1 MMDGFEETMFQRVSL
16 GVSTLKQALA
26 NLVMTPAEEEQ
37 LRQVLVRNQGLL
49 KELKDKRT
57 DATRK
62 AALQKKLLKEQR
74 QRELDEIHRK
84 SGFTTYL
91 RRAPGSFGG

>member
-1 MMDGFEETMFQRVSL
+1 MDGTDEALFQRVSM

-26 NLVMTPAEEEQ
+26 NLVMTPAEEVQ
-37 LRQVLVRNQGLL
+37 LRQVLARNQRLL
-49 KELKDKRT
+49 KGLKEKR
-57 DATRK
+57 AEAARK
-62 AALQKKLLKEQR
+62 AALEKKLLKEQR

>member
-1 MMDGFEETMFQRVSL
+1 MDGTDEALFQRVSM

-26 NLVMTPAEEEQ
+26 NLVMTPAEEVH
-37 LRQVLVRNQGLL
+37 LRQVVARNQRLL
-49 KELKDKRT
+49 KGLNEKR
-57 DATRK
+57 AE
-62 AALQKKLLKEQR
+62 AALEKKLLKEQR